1 MGKRQAAPPAATKLP
16 RLAPAVP
23 RAPAVTRRSPV
34 TARESPRCDPTGLH
48 SLAPGGC
55 AAAGATRST
64 RWWRPP
70 APGTCTQSDI
80 GPDALLRTR
89 RSGRNR
95 VGLPS
100 EPGRG
105 F

>member
-55 AAAGATRST
+55 SAAGATRST

-70 APGTCTQSDI
+70 APGTCT
-80 GPDALLRTR
+80 
-89 RSGRNR
+89 
-95 VGLPS
+95 
-100 EPGRG
+100 
-105 F
+105 